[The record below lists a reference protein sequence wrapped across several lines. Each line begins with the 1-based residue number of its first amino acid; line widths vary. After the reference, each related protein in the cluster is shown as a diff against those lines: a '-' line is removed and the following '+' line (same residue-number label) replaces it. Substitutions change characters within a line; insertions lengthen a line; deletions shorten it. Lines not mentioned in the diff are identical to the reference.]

1 MPHTRAFRKSANAID
16 CSLAR
21 GVMLDE
27 TSCEYGFHATRRGF
41 MAETARALLGVSCA
55 ASLAN
60 SPCGAVAHA
69 AETAAVAGR
78 GKAKSVIFLFM
89 NGAMSHLD
97 TLDPKPGTSSQ
108 GQTQTISSRL
118 PGVVLA
124 DKLPKLAYLMNGI
137 ALVRSMSTETGA
149 HEQGTYIMRTS
160 YKPLNSIRHPGLGA
174 WAGHVLERSNP
185 NLPGNVLIGPATG
198 HPSAG
203 FLPAA
208 LAPVPISDATVGL
221 ENTQQPSY
229 LSDKQF
235 RARMALARQ
244 FDTSFNAQ
252 YQSQLIEA
260 YDQTYREAVRLMG
273 SSELKAFDISQEN
286 EAIREL
292 YGNTRLGQGCLL
304 ARRLVESGVRFV
316 EVDYGNWDHHN
327 DIYKQVPDMTT
338 ELDNALGALIH
349 DLANRRMLGEVLV
362 VLSTEFGRSPQIN
375 ENAGRDH
382 HPAVFSSLLCGA
394 GIQGGAV
401 YGQSDSLGH
410 SVQDDAVSH
419 QDMNAT
425 IAHALGLPLEQ
436 DFVAPNGRPFR
447 ICDDGVPLT
456 KLLI

>member
-1 MPHTRAFRKSANAID
+1 MPHTTARKSFASIGSSRARSIV
-16 CSLAR
+16 LAEQA
-21 GVMLDE
+21 GY
-27 TSCEYGFHATRRGF
+27 SGFHPTRRSF
-41 MAETARALLGVSCA
+41 MADTARALLGVGCA
-55 ASLAN
+55 SAL
-60 SPCGAVAHA
+60 PHCGRGAVAHA
-69 AETAAVAGR
+69 AETGHALGK

-89 NGAMSHLD
+89 NGAMSHID

-108 GQTQTISSRL
+108 GQTKTISSRL

-137 ALVRSMSTETGA
+137 ALVRSMTTETGA

-174 WAGHVLERSNP
+174 WAGHLLERSNP

-208 LAPVPISDATVGL
+208 LAPVPISDASAGL
-221 ENTQQPSY
+221 ENTQSPSY

-244 FDTSFNAQ
+244 FDSKFKSQ
-252 YQSQLIEA
+252 YQSQLIDA
-260 YDQTYREAVRLMG
+260 YDQTYREAVQLMG
-273 SSELKAFDISQEN
+273 SSELSAFDITQEN
-286 EAIREL
+286 AAMREL
-292 YGNTRLGQGCLL
+292 YGQTRLGQGCLL

-349 DLANRRMLGEVLV
+349 DLANRQMLGDVLV

-394 GIQGGAV
+394 GIQGGVV

-410 SVQDDAVSH
+410 AVDQDAVSH

-425 IAHALGLPLEQ
+425 IANALGLPLEQ
-436 DFVAPNGRPFR
+436 EFIAPNGRPFR